1 MPTSDSR
8 DRLSRREAVHLVSAL
23 LGGVT
28 LVGGDALWRPV
39 RAQRVSLA
47 DADAAADPAPDEWTA
62 AQRALLDEA
71 AETILPRT
79 ATPGAKDAQCGAFI
93 ALMVTDT
100 YEPAHQRIFRRGLAE
115 LDAAT
120 RAAHGVPF
128 VEATPAQR
136 LALIERFDR
145 EAYQFMRR
153 RPDDEPPHWFRMLKE
168 LTMLGFFTSEAGMT
182 QALRYVESPGRFDPC
197 VPHAPGERDWAG
209 HA

>member
-1 MPTSDSR
+1 
-8 DRLSRREAVHLVSAL
+8 
-23 LGGVT
+23 
-28 LVGGDALWRPV
+28 
-39 RAQRVSLA
+39 
-47 DADAAADPAPDEWTA
+47 
-62 AQRALLDEA
+62 
-71 AETILPRT
+71 
-79 ATPGAKDAQCGAFI
+79 
-93 ALMVTDT
+93 
-100 YEPAHQRIFRRGLAE
+100 
-115 LDAAT
+115 
-120 RAAHGVPF
+120 AAHGVPF